1 MTQQGD
7 KGRVLIVEDSP
18 VIAVDA
24 EQRLQDDGWF
34 VVGPAYDMDQ
44 AIDLAKREQFDAAV
58 LDLNIRGEKSFAVM
72 QILHERNIPFLI
84 TSGYADW
91 SMPEEWRDRPR
102 LQKPYKLGSLV
113 GAVCELAGADQ
124 PSDG

>member
-1 MTQQGD
+1 MSQQGV

-24 EQRLQDDGWF
+24 EQRLQGDGWF

-44 AIDLAKREQFDAAV
+44 AMDLAKREQIDAAV

-72 QILHERNIPFLI
+72 QVLQDRNIPFLI

-102 LQKPYKLGSLV
+102 LQKPYRMGALV
-113 GAVCELAGADQ
+113 GAVCEISGKDQ
-124 PSDG
+124 PADG

>member
-34 VVGPAYDMDQ
+34 VVGPAYDLDH
-44 AIDLAKREQFDAAV
+44 AFDLAKREQFDAAI
-58 LDLNIRGEKSFAVM
+58 LDLAQV
-72 QILHERNIPFLI
+72 
-84 TSGYADW
+84 TSYFNYINRMADGLGVDL
-91 SMPEEWRDRPR
+91 EEFM
-102 LQKPYKLGSLV
+102 KG
-113 GAVCELAGADQ
+113 
-124 PSDG
+124 

>member
-1 MTQQGD
+1 MSQQGD

-44 AIDLAKREQFDAAV
+44 AIDLAKREQIDVAV
-58 LDLNIRGEKSFAVM
+58 LDLNIRGEKSFAAM
-72 QILHERNIPFLI
+72 QVLRERNIPFVI

-102 LQKPYKLGSLV
+102 LQKPYKLGQLV
-113 GAVCELAGADQ
+113 GTVAELCGQ
-124 PSDG
+124 SEPS

>member
-1 MTQQGD
+1 MQQQGE

-24 EQRLQDDGWF
+24 EQRLQGDGWF
-34 VVGPAYDMDQ
+34 VVGPAYDMNQ
-44 AIDLAKREQFDAAV
+44 AMDLAKREQIDVAV

-72 QILHERNIPFLI
+72 QVLQDRNIPFLI

-91 SMPEEWRDRPR
+91 TMPDEWRDRPR

-113 GAVCELAGADQ
+113 GAVCDISGKNQPAD
-124 PSDG
+124 

>member
-1 MTQQGD
+1 MTLQQGN

-44 AIDLAKREQFDAAV
+44 AMDLSKREQIDAAV
-58 LDLNIRGEKSFAVM
+58 IDLNIRGEKSFAVM
-72 QILHERNIPFLI
+72 QVLHERNVPFVI

-102 LQKPYKLGSLV
+102 LQKPYKLGALIGMV
-113 GAVCELAGADQ
+113 GELAGQDSAAD
-124 PSDG
+124 

>member
-1 MTQQGD
+1 MSVQGE

-44 AIDLAKREQFDAAV
+44 AIDLAKREQIDAAIV
-58 LDLNIRGEKSFAVM
+58 DLNIRGEKSFAVM
-72 QILHERNIPFLI
+72 QILHERKIPFLI

-91 SMPEEWRDRPR
+91 SMPEEWRNHPR
-102 LQKPYKLGSLV
+102 MQKPYELDALV
-113 GAVCELAGADQ
+113 GAVCDIGGKDQ
-124 PSDG
+124 AAA